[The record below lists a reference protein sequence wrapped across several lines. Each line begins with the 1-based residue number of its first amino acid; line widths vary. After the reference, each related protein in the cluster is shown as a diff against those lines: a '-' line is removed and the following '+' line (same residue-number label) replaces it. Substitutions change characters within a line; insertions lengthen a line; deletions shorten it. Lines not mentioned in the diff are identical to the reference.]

1 MNNTISLQRYKKKR
15 NTAKYFYQKKLI
27 NTNYWHIFALLFYCY
42 AEKKRKEDATKEKDV
57 SLSEKNPTLR
67 GNLCSKARNI
77 YSKAW
82 NIYSKAWNRDS
93 P

>member
-1 MNNTISLQRYKKKR
+1 MNNTISLQRYEKKKYR
-15 NTAKYFYQKKLI
+15 QVFLPKKAHKYE
-27 NTNYWHIFALLFYCY
+27 LLAHFRPTILLLRGK
-42 AEKKRKEDATKEKDV
+42 EKKMLLKKKDV

-77 YSKAW
+77 YPKAW
-82 NIYSKAWNRDS
+82 NIYSKTWNRDS

>member
-1 MNNTISLQRYKKKR
+1 MNNTISLQRYEKKKYR
-15 NTAKYFYQKKLI
+15 QVFLPKKAHKYELLAHFRPTILLLRGKEKMMLLKK
-27 NTNYWHIFALLFYCY
+27 
-42 AEKKRKEDATKEKDV
+42 KDV
-57 SLSEKNPTLR
+57 SLSEKNATLR

-82 NIYSKAWNRDS
+82 NIYSKTWNRDR